1 VSDPAAPRRRGIGV
15 SRRRSLRGLL
25 PALGLLPFFLIV
37 LAFLGVPLYYMIHGA
52 FTSTDALTG
61 KSSGLTLHNFS
72 QIFSQSEY
80 LKALKNSVILSIWTS
95 IGPAI
100 FGLWFAAA
108 VVAGNPNGL
117 LRRITSAVS
126 GVLAYFS
133 GAPLAF
139 VVIAAFGANGVI
151 TVILKD
157 IFHWF
162 LPNSISTASL
172 LGVGLTYFM
181 FQIPLMV
188 IFVTPALE
196 GLKPEWEE
204 AARNLGA
211 TRLRY
216 LRQVVVPVLTPSVV
230 AATLLLFG
238 SSFSAFATALA
249 LDGGGIDVTPTRINL
264 ALSNNV
270 LQAQTNLAEA
280 LGTEMIAVVGIVMV
294 LYWLAQRRAGRWMR

>member
-1 VSDPAAPRRRGIGV
+1 MV
-15 SRRRSLRGLL
+15 
-25 PALGLLPFFLIV
+25 PFFV
-37 LAFLGVPLYYMIHGA
+37 LVAAFLGVPLYYMIHGA
-52 FTSTDALTG
+52 FTSSDALSGT
-61 KSSGLTLHNFS
+61 SSGFTLHNFQS
-72 QIFSQSEY
+72 IFNQKQY
-80 LKALKNSVILSIWTS
+80 VTALKNSLILSVWTS
-95 IGPAI
+95 VGPALL
-100 FGLWFAAA
+100 GLWFAAA

-117 LRRITSAVS
+117 LRRITSSAS

-139 VVIAAFGANGVI
+139 VVIAAYGTSGALTI
-151 TVILKD
+151 ILKD
-157 IFHWF
+157 AFGWF
-162 LPNSISTASL
+162 LPNTISTDSL
-172 LGVGLTYFM
+172 LGVGLVYFM

-196 GLKPEWEE
+196 GLRPEWEE

-211 TRLRY
+211 TRFGYIRH
-216 LRQVVVPVLTPSVV
+216 VVVPVLTPSVV

-249 LDGGGIDVTPTRINL
+249 LDGGGIDVVTTKINL

-270 LQAQTNLAEA
+270 LAAQTNLAEA

-294 LYWLAQRRAGRWMR
+294 LYWLAQRRAGKWMR

>member
-1 VSDPAAPRRRGIGV
+1 M
-15 SRRRSLRGLL
+15 
-25 PALGLLPFFLIV
+25 PALGMVPFFVIV
-37 LAFLGVPLYYMIHGA
+37 AAFLGVPLYYMIHGA
-52 FTSTDALTG
+52 FTSSDALSGT
-61 KSSGLTLHNFS
+61 SSGFTLHNFKT
-72 QIFSQSEY
+72 IFSQSQY
-80 LKALKNSVILSIWTS
+80 LIALKNSAILSVWTS
-95 IGPAI
+95 IGPALL
-100 FGLWFAAA
+100 GLWFAAA
-108 VVAGNPNGL
+108 VVAGNPNGP
-117 LRRITSAVS
+117 LRRVTSSAS

-139 VVIAAFGANGVI
+139 VVIAAYGTSGAVTI
-151 TVILKD
+151 VLRD
-157 IFHWF
+157 IFGWF

-172 LGVGLTYFM
+172 LGVGLVYFL

-196 GLKPEWEE
+196 GLRPEWEE

-211 TRLRY
+211 TRLGYIRH
-216 LRQVVVPVLTPSVV
+216 VVVPVLTPSVV

-249 LDGGGIDVTPTRINL
+249 LDGGGIDVVPTKINL

-270 LQAQTNLAEA
+270 LAAQTNLAEA